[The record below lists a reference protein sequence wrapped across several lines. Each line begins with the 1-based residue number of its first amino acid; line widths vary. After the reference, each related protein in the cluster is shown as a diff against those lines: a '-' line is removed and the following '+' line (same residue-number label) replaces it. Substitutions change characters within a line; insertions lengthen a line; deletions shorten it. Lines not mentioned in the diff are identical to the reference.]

1 MTKLRCNPEDQIIV
15 TTKLR
20 NGDYNDMNNMEV
32 ILFENLGVSGLYM
45 IDQSLLSL
53 ISVGEYNGIVVD
65 IGYNS
70 TNIVPIF
77 DGSIL
82 SHAITTLSFGGNDII
97 KEGSSTWYLP
107 DFSEFSF
114 DENFAVDALFKPAL
128 IDKKEKGIGE
138 ALISSIRKCDK
149 DLEKNFYENIY
160 FSTTI
165 WSYQMGKTLREK
177 IIDSLDYS
185 EKNKYKDIIHPRLS
199 GSPFEG
205 GSLLSS
211 NSFFGRNMYV
221 SKDEFQEYGDDAC
234 CRKFVDTI

>member
-1 MTKLRCNPEDQIIV
+1 
-15 TTKLR
+15 
-20 NGDYNDMNNMEV
+20 
-32 ILFENLGVSGLYM
+32 M

-53 ISVGEYNGIVVD
+53 ISVGECDGIVID

-97 KEGSSTWYLP
+97 KEGSSKWYLP
-107 DFSEFSF
+107 DYNEFTF
-114 DENFAVDALFKPAL
+114 DENFAVDALFKPTL

-138 ALISSIRKCDK
+138 ALINSIQKCDK

-160 FSTTI
+160 LSSPIYSFS
-165 WSYQMGKTLREK
+165 MEEKLREK
-177 IIDSLDYS
+177 IIDSLDYT
-185 EKNKYKDIIHPRLS
+185 EKNKYKDIIHPRFS

-205 GSLLSS
+205 GSILSS
-211 NSFFGRNMYV
+211 YSNFGRNMYV

-234 CRKFVDTI
+234 WRKFVDTIY